1 MPDPV
6 AAPTV
11 DVLTIGNA
19 LVDVLSS
26 VEEGLVAECGLAK
39 GTMTLI
45 DAQRALD
52 LYAAL
57 PPGIEASGGC
67 AANTAV
73 GVVSLGG
80 SAAFVGRVAADQL
93 GEVFA
98 HDIKAAG
105 VRFESDLAGGGQ
117 PTGRC
122 LIAVTPDG
130 ERTMNTFLGAAAEL
144 APSDISEDLVGA
156 AAVTYLEGYL
166 WDEPEAKE
174 AMRAAIAHAHGHGRR
189 VALSL
194 SDPFCV
200 DRHRAEFVTLVRQVD
215 LVFCNEAEAMGLVEA
230 DSLED
235 ALPRLTDHCPVV
247 VVTRGADGVTV
258 VVHGAR
264 TDVAADTVDKVVDT
278 TGAGDLFAAGYL
290 RGVTA
295 GADPE
300 ACARLGALAA
310 AEVIGHLGARPQ
322 ARLADLAA
330 GRSLL

>member
-1 MPDPV
+1 MPDTAP
-6 AAPTV
+6 APTL
-11 DVLTIGNA
+11 DVLAVGNA

-26 VEEGLVAECGLAK
+26 VDDGLVAQCGLAK
-39 GTMTLI
+39 GTMALI
-45 DAQRALD
+45 DARRAVD

-73 GVVSLGG
+73 GMVSLGG

-98 HDIKAAG
+98 HDIRASG
-105 VRFESDLAGGGQ
+105 VRFESDLAAGGN

-130 ERTMNTFLGAAAEL
+130 ERTMSTFLGAAAEL
-144 APSDISEDLVGA
+144 TASDIPAELVGS

-166 WDEPEAKE
+166 WDEPEAKQ
-174 AMRAAIAHAHGHGRR
+174 ALRVAIDHAHGHGRY

-200 DRHRAEFVTLVRQVD
+200 DRHRAELVDLVGRVD
-215 LVFCNEAEAMGLVEA
+215 LVFCNEAEATGLFQVDE
-230 DSLED
+230 LED
-235 ALPRLTDHCPVV
+235 ALRPLADRCAVV

-258 VVHGAR
+258 VAEGAR
-264 TDVAADTVDKVVDT
+264 TDVAADAVDEVVDT
-278 TGAGDLFAAGYL
+278 TGAGDLFAAGFL
-290 RGVTA
+290 RGTTA
-295 GADPE
+295 GADP
-300 ACARLGALAA
+300 ATCARLGALAA
-310 AEVIGHLGARPQ
+310 AEVIGHFGARPQ
-322 ARLADLAA
+322 TRLADVATRR
-330 GRSLL
+330 GLL

>member
-1 MPDPV
+1 VPDPV
-6 AAPTV
+6 ADPTV

-19 LVDVLSS
+19 LVDVLSN
-26 VEEGLVAECGLAK
+26 VDDRLLAECGLAR
-39 GTMTLI
+39 GAMTLV

-57 PPGIEASGGC
+57 PAGIEASGGC

-80 SAAFVGRVAADQL
+80 SAAFVGRVADDQL
-93 GEVFA
+93 GAVFA
-98 HDIKAAG
+98 HDIRAAG
-105 VRFESDLAGGGQ
+105 VRFESDLAAGGQ

-144 APSDISEDLVGA
+144 APADIREDLVGV

-166 WDEPEAKE
+166 WDEPEAKD
-174 AMRAAIAHAHGHGRR
+174 AMRVAIAHAHGHGRR

-200 DRHRAEFVTLVRQVD
+200 DRHRAEFVSLVGQVD
-215 LVFCNEAEAMGLVEA
+215 LVFCNEAEAIGLVEA
-230 DSLED
+230 ATLED
-235 ALPRLTDHCPVV
+235 ALRRLAGCCPVV
-247 VVTRGADGVTV
+247 VVTRGPQGVTV
-258 VVHGAR
+258 LAEGAR
-264 TDVAADTVDKVVDT
+264 TDVVADPVDKVVDT

-290 RGVTA
+290 RGVTT
-295 GADPE
+295 GADTE

-322 ARLADLAA
+322 TRLAELAA
-330 GRSLL
+330 GRGLL